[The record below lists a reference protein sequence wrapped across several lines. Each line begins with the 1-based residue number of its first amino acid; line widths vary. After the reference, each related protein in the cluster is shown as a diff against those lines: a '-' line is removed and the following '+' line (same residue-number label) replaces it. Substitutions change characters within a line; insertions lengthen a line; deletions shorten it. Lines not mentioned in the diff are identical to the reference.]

1 MRRLFCLFTVL
12 VLVLLCC
19 SSALALNPDTLCYG
33 SRGEEVRELQKALIA
48 LGYLKGE
55 ADGIFGV
62 EENATVGD
70 MLAALYAG
78 LGGAPNAPEEALAWL
93 TQAGVL
99 SGTEDLGAE
108 LHEDFLCNLLVAVGA
123 QISTETP
130 DAAVPRGDLA
140 DLFFQLFGQAE

>member
-1 MRRLFCLFTVL
+1 MEFTD
-12 VLVLLCC
+12 
-19 SSALALNPDTLCYG
+19 AAEG
-33 SRGEEVRELQKALIA
+33 SEHYEAVRFAFENGLMAPK
-48 LGYLKGE
+48 